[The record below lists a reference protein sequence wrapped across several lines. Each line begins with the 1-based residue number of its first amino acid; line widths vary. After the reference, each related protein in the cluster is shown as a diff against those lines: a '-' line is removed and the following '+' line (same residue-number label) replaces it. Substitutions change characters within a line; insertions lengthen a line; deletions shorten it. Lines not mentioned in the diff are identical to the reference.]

1 MNLNLGVE
9 QVAVLAVLCQ
19 KAVQEHYSFDR
30 RDTRARDAIVQI
42 MIDHGNRT
50 PGIVV
55 KRERSVKN
63 GSVSRL
69 S

>member
-1 MNLNLGVE
+1 MNPNLGVE